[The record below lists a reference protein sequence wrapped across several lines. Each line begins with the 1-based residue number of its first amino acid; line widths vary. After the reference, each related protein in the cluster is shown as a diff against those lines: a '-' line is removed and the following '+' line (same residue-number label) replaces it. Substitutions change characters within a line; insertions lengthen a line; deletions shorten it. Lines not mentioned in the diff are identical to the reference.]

1 MECSNPEVGILVNRG
16 LGGGDFLVYI
26 DLSVKG
32 ESIGFAAL
40 SLEQSGLVL
49 DFYVFILED
58 DIVGA

>member
-1 MECSNPEVGILVNRG
+1 MGVLVD
-16 LGGGDFLVYI
+16 GGFHRGDFLVYI

-49 DFYVFILED
+49 DFYVLILED